1 MAVFQARAAT
11 SPRAVVISSENL
23 SGTSLVKGISFHS
36 SFVLP
41 SSRRSVGV
49 SVRAVL
55 RVCAQ
60 ELFDRVDVPPDDNLH
75 LIPFEARPDT
85 GLPPDATPD
94 ILPGRFAG
102 SAFQPLRIDEPART
116 PVPYHQQVQSQPSG
130 GFNVARRSNSPAS
143 SHGHRPSRR
152 HGFPALP
159 LRSPEPASAS
169 TGLWRRGRRR
179 SWPRHGAQRRGPRP
193 HRY

>member
-1 MAVFQARAAT
+1 MNCPVSLLPDPPKPVSNRFWMAAFQARAAT

-23 SGTSLVKGISFHS
+23 SRTSLVKGISFHS

-60 ELFDRVDVPPDDNLH
+60 ELFDRVDVPPDDDLH

-94 ILPGRFAG
+94 ILPGCFAG
-102 SAFQPLRIDEPART
+102 SAFQPLRIDEPARA
-116 PVPYHQQVQSQPSG
+116 PVPYHQQVQPQPSG
-130 GFNVARRSNSPAS
+130 GSNIARRSNSPAS
-143 SHGHRPSRR
+143 SHGHRPSSSGTPNGGALA
-152 HGFPALP
+152 HILPVPA
-159 LRSPEPASAS
+159 AA
-169 TGLWRRGRRR
+169 
-179 SWPRHGAQRRGPRP
+179 
-193 HRY
+193 